1 MPEIKIKVRDKCA
14 DGEGVIIC
22 NNSDYTVVWDLDEE
36 WTPYDT
42 KTMRVNLSDGT
53 YQDVVFTG
61 DNAALPVLTAS
72 GWVSVGLYAGDIHTS
87 RAARLLA
94 LSSVLTPGGSPAA
107 PAEDVYAQIMAKL
120 NELSTVS
127 PEDIAKAVED
137 YLTEHPA
144 ASASMRV
151 EGGYI
156 QFSGD
161 GKTWENVI
169 ALADLKGAPGSPGS
183 PGSPGKDGLTPHI
196 GDNGNWYL
204 GDTDTGKPSRGAP
217 GAKGDPGKDG
227 AGMDITGAM
236 AGQVAKIS
244 AVDDNGKPTAW
255 ETIDGYTGQVT
266 VDNLTNPD
274 HLTDLVQYA
283 AFRAAVPMVQQMGI
297 SGATVGQI
305 IKVKAVNSDGCPTA
319 WEPVD
324 MPAGEKAWVL
334 VADTVTEEDAVGA
347 QWLIWNKDIA
357 GNTFS
362 YSELI
367 VKVTPKYADNN
378 SHDIIVTLPN
388 NRNYWL
394 FDSVLQ
400 NNTLGIMHFKI
411 ILSEGLGLVRGEW
424 AKNPDK
430 NGGVKATVN
439 LWVSA
444 RSEFFIPFPT
454 SVQIALCDSPMA
466 GSKIQVYVR

>member
-22 NNSDYTVVWDLDEE
+22 NNSDYTVVWDLDGE

-42 KTMRVNLSDGT
+42 KTMRVNLADGT

-61 DNAALPVLTAS
+61 DTATLPVLTAS

-156 QFSGD
+156 QFSSD

-169 ALADLKGAPGSPGS
+169 ALADLKGSPGS

-196 GDNGNWYL
+196 GDNDNWYL

-227 AGMDITGAM
+227 AGMD
-236 AGQVAKIS
+236 
-244 AVDDNGKPTAW
+244 
-255 ETIDGYTGQVT
+255 VT
-266 VDNLTNPD
+266 
-274 HLTDLVQYA
+274 
-283 AFRAAVPMVQQMGI
+283 
-297 SGATVGQI
+297 GATVGQT
-305 IKVKAVNSDGCPTA
+305 VKIAAVDGNGVPTA

-324 MPAGEKAWVL
+324 MPSGSGEKAWIL
-334 VADTVTEEDAVGA
+334 VADTVTEEGAVGA
-347 QWLIWNKDIA
+347 QWLRWNKDIA
-357 GNTFS
+357 GNAFS

-378 SHDIIVTLPN
+378 SHDIIVSLEN
-388 NRNYWL
+388 NKNYWL

-400 NNTLGIMHFKI
+400 NDILGIMHFKI

-424 AKNPDK
+424 AKNPDHH
-430 NGGVKATVN
+430 GGSYATVN
-439 LWVSA
+439 LWVASN
-444 RSEFFIPFPT
+444 SEFFIPVPT
-454 SVQIALCDSPMA
+454 SVQIGLRDSPLA
-466 GSKIQVYVR
+466 GTQIQVYVR

>member
-14 DGEGVIIC
+14 EGDGVIIC
-22 NNSDYTVVWDLDEE
+22 NNSDYTVVWDLDGE

-42 KTMRVNLSDGT
+42 KTMRVNLADGT

-61 DNAALPVLTAS
+61 DTATLPVLTAS

-227 AGMDITGAM
+227 AGMD
-236 AGQVAKIS
+236 
-244 AVDDNGKPTAW
+244 
-255 ETIDGYTGQVT
+255 VT
-266 VDNLTNPD
+266 
-274 HLTDLVQYA
+274 
-283 AFRAAVPMVQQMGI
+283 
-297 SGATVGQI
+297 GATVGQI
-305 IKVKAVNSDGCPTA
+305 AKIAAVDDKGVPTA

-324 MPAGEKAWVL
+324 MPSGEKAWVL

-347 QWLIWNKDIA
+347 QWLTWNKDIA

-378 SHDIIVTLPN
+378 SHDIIVALPN
-388 NRNYWL
+388 NKNYWL
-394 FDSVLQ
+394 YETVLQ
-400 NNTLGIMHFKI
+400 NDILSIMHFKI

-424 AKNPDK
+424 AKTPNK
-430 NGGVKATVN
+430 NGGAKATVN
-439 LWVSA
+439 LWVSS